1 MSTCAMQMAT
11 KKYVAALPDILR
23 KFGGRYV
30 TRGGKTEVVEGKNR
44 SRVVGA

>member
-11 KKYVAALPDILR
+11 KNMSPRCPIFCANLVA
-23 KFGGRYV
+23 V